1 MIEDLQL
8 VLMLMKQVMKEIS
21 EEEIFFFYLKKISE
35 NKNILVVMVFDENL
49 LDDLMFEH
57 VDMVYNEEKNWMI
70 MDLFL
75 HVKEL

>member
-8 VLMLMKQVMKEIS
+8 VLKLMKQVMREIS
-21 EEEIFFFYLKKISE
+21 EEEKKKVLKKNLI
-35 NKNILVVMVFDENL
+35 NKYILMVMVFDENL

-57 VDMVYNEEKNWMI
+57 VDMVYNEEMNSMI
-70 MDLFL
+70 MDQFL